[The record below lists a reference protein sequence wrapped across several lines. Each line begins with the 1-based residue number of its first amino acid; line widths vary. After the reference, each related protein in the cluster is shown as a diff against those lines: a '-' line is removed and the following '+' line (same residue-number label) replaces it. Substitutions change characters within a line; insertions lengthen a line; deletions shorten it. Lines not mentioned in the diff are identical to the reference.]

1 MTEHP
6 VTGSDPSTE
15 SPMQK
20 LVGDLAPTFVSLTD
34 DVLFG
39 QVWARPELSPRDRS
53 LITISSLVSAG
64 NVAQLEGHI
73 PLGLANGLTQDE
85 IVEAITHVAF
95 YAGWPKAV
103 SALVLAKQIFGE

>member
-1 MTEHP
+1 
-6 VTGSDPSTE
+6 
-15 SPMQK
+15 MQK